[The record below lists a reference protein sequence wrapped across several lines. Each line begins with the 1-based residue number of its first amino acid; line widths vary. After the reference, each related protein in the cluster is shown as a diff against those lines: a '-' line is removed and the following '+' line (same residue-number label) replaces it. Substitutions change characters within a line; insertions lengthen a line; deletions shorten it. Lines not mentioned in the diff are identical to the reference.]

1 MNKSGED
8 NRRVRSTRRKL
19 RKGLLVIMKEKP
31 FHEITATELSEYA
44 DINRGTFYLHFT
56 DTYDLL
62 HNVEDELVEQFDQ
75 VLNSRIPRN
84 SDETLL
90 YLTEIISFLKNN
102 LPLYGVLF
110 SPNNNDVHLLQ
121 RVRQL
126 VRDKCSFFWSTR
138 APGVT
143 KERMDLYTSFV
154 AMGFIGVLGTWADN
168 GMKEKPEEI
177 AHLIMDLVLSSEASG
192 IRGCS

>member
-19 RKGLLVIMKEKP
+19 REALLVLMKEKP
-31 FHEITATELSEYA
+31 INEITATELSEYA

-62 HNVEDELVEQFDQ
+62 HNVEDDLIEQFDR
-75 VLNSRIPRN
+75 VLNSRIPQN
-84 SDETLL
+84 AEETIL

-110 SPNNNDVHLLQ
+110 SSNNNDIHLLQ

-126 VRDKCSFFWSTR
+126 VRDKCSFFWNTR

-154 AMGFIGVLGTWADN
+154 AMGFIGVLSTWADN

-177 AHLIMDLVLSSEASG
+177 AHLIMDLVLSSEACG
-192 IRGCS
+192 IRGYS

>member
-19 RKGLLVIMKEKP
+19 REALLVLMKEKP
-31 FHEITATELSEYA
+31 INEITATELSEYA

-62 HNVEDELVEQFDQ
+62 HNVEDDLIEQFDR
-75 VLNSRIPRN
+75 VLNSRIPHN
-84 SDETLL
+84 AEETIL

-110 SPNNNDVHLLQ
+110 SSNNNDIHLLQ

-126 VRDKCSFFWSTR
+126 VRDKCSFFWNTR

-154 AMGFIGVLGTWADN
+154 AMGFIGVLSTWADN

-177 AHLIMDLVLSSEASG
+177 AHLIMDLVLSSEACG
-192 IRGCS
+192 IRGYS

>member
-19 RKGLLVIMKEKP
+19 REALLVLMKEKP
-31 FHEITATELSEYA
+31 INEITATELSEYA

-62 HNVEDELVEQFDQ
+62 HNVEDDLIEQFDR
-75 VLNSRIPRN
+75 VLNSRIPQN
-84 SDETLL
+84 AEETIL

-110 SPNNNDVHLLQ
+110 SSNNNDIHLLQ

-126 VRDKCSFFWSTR
+126 VRDKCSFFWNTR

-143 KERMDLYTSFV
+143 KGRMDLYTSFV
-154 AMGFIGVLGTWADN
+154 AMGFIGVLSTWADN

-177 AHLIMDLVLSSEASG
+177 AHLIMDLVLSSEACG
-192 IRGCS
+192 IRGYS

>member
-1 MNKSGED
+1 MQPHLVSMIKTEGD
-8 NRRVRSTRRKL
+8 VFVRFYAFPNQFFLHLVYVVYDQSEVLIVVVPAGRNIH
-19 RKGLLVIMKEKP
+19 LLC
-31 FHEITATELSEYA
+31 A
-44 DINRGTFYLHFT
+44 DLI
-56 DTYDLL
+56 
-62 HNVEDELVEQFDQ
+62 EQFDR
-75 VLNSRIPRN
+75 VLNSRIPHN
-84 SDETLL
+84 AEETIL

-110 SPNNNDVHLLQ
+110 SSNNNDIHLLQ

-126 VRDKCSFFWSTR
+126 VRDKCSFFWNTR

-154 AMGFIGVLGTWADN
+154 AMGFIGVLSTWADN

-177 AHLIMDLVLSSEASG
+177 AHLIMDLVLSSEACG
-192 IRGCS
+192 IRRYS